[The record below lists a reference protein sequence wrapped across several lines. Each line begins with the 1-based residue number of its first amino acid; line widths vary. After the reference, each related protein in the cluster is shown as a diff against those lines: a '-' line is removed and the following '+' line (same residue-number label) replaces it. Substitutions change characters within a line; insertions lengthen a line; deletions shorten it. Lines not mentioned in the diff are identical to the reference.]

1 MYLKLR
7 FLHPLVA
14 LKHLADSGITWNAVN
29 GGNIGVAVS
38 FNRVAAIL
46 LALALTAL
54 TATPDLV
61 ELLNGGFDNFRV
73 IGENAIR
80 QKSRKN
86 RLYS

>member
-7 FLHPLVA
+7 FFRPLVA
-14 LKHLADSGITWNAVN
+14 RKPRPNTEIVRNAVY

-38 FNRVAAIL
+38 FNWVAAIL

-54 TATPDLV
+54 AAAPDLV
-61 ELLNGGFDNFRV
+61 ELLNGGSDNFRV

>member
-7 FLHPLVA
+7 FFRPLVA
-14 LKHLADSGITWNAVN
+14 LKRLADSEITWHAVYSVN
-29 GGNIGVAVS
+29 VGVEVS
-38 FNRVAAIL
+38 LNRVAAIL

-61 ELLNGGFDNFRV
+61 ELLNGGSDNFRV

-86 RLYS
+86 RFYS

>member
-14 LKHLADSGITWNAVN
+14 RKRLVDSEITWNAVYGVN
-29 GGNIGVAVS
+29 VGVAVS

-54 TATPDLV
+54 TATPDFV
-61 ELLNGGFDNFRV
+61 ELLDSSIN
-73 IGENAIR
+73 
-80 QKSRKN
+80 N
-86 RLYS
+86 RWLVLIIAVF